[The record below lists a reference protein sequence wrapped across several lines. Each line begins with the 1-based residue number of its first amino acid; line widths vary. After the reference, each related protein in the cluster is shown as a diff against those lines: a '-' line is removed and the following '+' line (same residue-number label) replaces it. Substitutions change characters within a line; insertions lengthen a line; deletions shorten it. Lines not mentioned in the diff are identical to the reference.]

1 MPEKRQEAG
10 LRGPIFLVPCGTQ
23 DRGRAAGREEA
34 RWGGAALQLHPW
46 APPCCPWEVRER
58 TDAQAS
64 SRRSLKMQE
73 DRLKGSLVEVAPERP
88 PKRAGCC
95 S

>member
-1 MPEKRQEAG
+1 MPEKRQEAEVSVAPFFWCHVERRTG
-10 LRGPIFLVPCGTQ
+10 AQQLGERKL
-23 DRGRAAGREEA
+23 
-34 RWGGAALQLHPW
+34 GGAAPQLHPW

-58 TDAQAS
+58 IDAQAS
-64 SRRSLKMQE
+64 SRRLLKMQE